1 MPDSSAVDRPT
12 PGGRPASQ
20 LNPPRLTESTV
31 AQRPQICS
39 LCGMPRRQVPSSR
52 PTSGSGLGAPD
63 RLVSRKIL
71 ILGNLLRRAAAL
83 RYRRLLDLA
92 GVEWGLV
99 AHVGWG
105 RPQTLNQIAAGMGLE
120 KAQLSRTVSTL
131 VARGLVSKKVNPENN
146 RQVLISLTR
155 TGWRHHRVIQA
166 AGEAANDQLLAKFL
180 DKDRDIFVQQIEHL
194 TVRARE
200 LLLSEQAANRA
211 YGRKVGNR
219 GNSSN

>member
-1 MPDSSAVDRPT
+1 
-12 PGGRPASQ
+12 
-20 LNPPRLTESTV
+20 
-31 AQRPQICS
+31 
-39 LCGMPRRQVPSSR
+39 
-52 PTSGSGLGAPD
+52 
-63 RLVSRKIL
+63 
-71 ILGNLLRRAAAL
+71 
-83 RYRRLLDLA
+83 
-92 GVEWGLV
+92 
-99 AHVGWG
+99 
-105 RPQTLNQIAAGMGLE
+105 MGLE